1 MATNIG
7 PKIGID
13 GESEF
18 RKQLNLINT
27 QLATLGTEMKKVS
40 SQFDENANSEEA
52 LIAKNK
58 VLNASIEK
66 QEQQL
71 TEVSKTLQNAT
82 EKFGANSTEAQKWQQ
97 VVNRSETQLN
107 QFKNELKDNDSK
119 LDEIKKGLRNVD
131 GSFTDMGKAA
141 QNAGDD
147 SKSALDK
154 IKDSLGEL
162 KGALAGGA
170 VIAGFKGIGSA
181 ISRVVEETKEYRRI
195 MASLES
201 SSAAAGYSAEETSES
216 FMQLYGVLGDEQTA
230 ATTTANLQ
238 ALGLEQSQLT
248 DVTYAAIGAWARY
261 GDSIPIDGLAESV
274 NETIKA
280 GQVTGTFADV
290 LNWAGTSEDA
300 FNEKL
305 AAAKTESERTNI
317 VLQELAEQGLVEAGK
332 GWEENNKSLVEGEKA
347 SARYKDAM
355 AGIGEALEPLKTAV
369 TNLFAGIL
377 EKVSE
382 FFNYLMENKEVVIPI
397 IIGIGAAF
405 LTWAIVTT
413 IQNLVSVLGTL
424 KTAIFGVNAA
434 MNANPIV
441 LIVSLI
447 AGLVAA
453 LVTLWNISEGFR
465 EAVTNVWETIKNV
478 VGTVVN
484 AIKNFFVELWESS
497 KESWDNFVNTIK
509 TAIDTVIGFFT
520 GLWEGLKEIWNN
532 IKTFVSDTVTGIKD
546 SIVNTFNNIVSGVK
560 EKVSNI
566 KNTIVDGFNQAV
578 EFITSLP
585 GKAIEWGKDFIQG
598 LIDGIKSKISGIT
611 DSVKNVGSKIKEF
624 LHFSRPDKGPLRE
637 YEKWMPDFMKGLAKG
652 IKSNESIVI
661 DTAAS
666 LAKKLAETVN
676 MTNNVAY
683 TASSD
688 STINLNSNVILDGRV
703 IGKVSERFISSNQK
717 TAQRMKGVLL

>member
-1 MATNIG
+1 M
-7 PKIGID
+7 
-13 GESEF
+13 
-18 RKQLNLINT
+18 
-27 QLATLGTEMKKVS
+27 
-40 SQFDENANSEEA
+40 
-52 LIAKNK
+52 
-58 VLNASIEK
+58 
-66 QEQQL
+66 
-71 TEVSKTLQNAT
+71 
-82 EKFGANSTEAQKWQQ
+82 
-97 VVNRSETQLN
+97 
-107 QFKNELKDNDSK
+107 
-119 LDEIKKGLRNVD
+119 
-131 GSFTDMGKAA
+131 
-141 QNAGDD
+141 
-147 SKSALDK
+147 
-154 IKDSLGEL
+154 
-162 KGALAGGA
+162 
-170 VIAGFKGIGSA
+170 
-181 ISRVVEETKEYRRI
+181 
-195 MASLES
+195 
-201 SSAAAGYSAEETSES
+201 
-216 FMQLYGVLGDEQTA
+216 
-230 ATTTANLQ
+230 
-238 ALGLEQSQLT
+238 
-248 DVTYAAIGAWARY
+248 
-261 GDSIPIDGLAESV
+261 
-274 NETIKA
+274 
-280 GQVTGTFADV
+280 
-290 LNWAGTSEDA
+290 
-300 FNEKL
+300 
-305 AAAKTESERTNI
+305 
-317 VLQELAEQGLVEAGK
+317 
-332 GWEENNKSLVEGEKA
+332 
-347 SARYKDAM
+347 
-355 AGIGEALEPLKTAV
+355 
-369 TNLFAGIL
+369 
-377 EKVSE
+377 
-382 FFNYLMENKEVVIPI
+382 
-397 IIGIGAAF
+397 
-405 LTWAIVTT
+405 
-413 IQNLVSVLGTL
+413 
-424 KTAIFGVNAA
+424 
-434 MNANPIV
+434 
-441 LIVSLI
+441 
-447 AGLVAA
+447 
-453 LVTLWNISEGFR
+453 
-465 EAVTNVWETIKNV
+465 
-478 VGTVVN
+478 N